1 MLITDKT
8 SLQNHESSD
17 RKWQGIPSIERT
29 AKGRIFLTW
38 YSGGITEQ
46 MGNYS
51 LLVYSD
57 DDGKTFSKPV
67 AVADVGADARA
78 YDPTLWID
86 PLGRLWF
93 IWSVMPQNRVEFSI
107 VEDPDAETL
116 EFGEVRVLGFDV
128 MLNKPIVTKNGEWLF
143 PCAVWK
149 NGLLSC
155 GLGSDGNPA
164 GAHVFRSTDEGKTF
178 ERLGAVNAA
187 DGWYD
192 EHMLLE
198 HLDGS
203 VEMFIRTK
211 CGVASAVSTDGC
223 KTFTEAR
230 DCGFGGPNSRFHVK
244 RLRSGNILLVNHYR
258 FVGRSH
264 LTALL
269 STDDGKTFPY
279 TLLLDE
285 RKSVSYPDAVEDEN
299 GYIYVT
305 YDRERGAQYHADR
318 DYTDAAREI
327 LLAKFT
333 EKDILAGEL
342 VSEGSKLKMIADKIV
357 LSKN

>member
-1 MLITDKT
+1 MLITDEKT
-8 SLQNHESSD
+8 LASHDSMN

-57 DDGKTFSKPV
+57 DGGRTFTKPV
-67 AVADVGADARA
+67 AVADVGAEGRA

-86 PLGRLWF
+86 PKGRLWF
-93 IWSVMPQNRVEFSI
+93 IWSVMPKNRVEFAL
-107 VEDPDAETL
+107 VEDPDAEGL
-116 EFGEVRVLGFDV
+116 SFSDVRVLGYDV
-128 MLNKPIVTKNGEWLF
+128 MLNKPIVTRSGDWLF

-149 NGLLSC
+149 KGLLSC
-155 GLGSDGNPA
+155 GLGSDGNPI

-178 ERLGAVNAA
+178 ERIGTVEAA

-198 HLDGS
+198 HTDGS
-203 VEMFIRTK
+203 IEMFIRTK
-211 CGVASAVSTDGC
+211 YGVASALSKDGGV
-223 KTFTEAR
+223 TFTEAR
-230 DCGFGGPNSRFHVK
+230 DCGFGGPNSRFHIK

-258 FVGRSH
+258 FIGRSH
-264 LTALL
+264 LTAFL
-269 STDDGKTFPY
+269 STDDGKTFPHM
-279 TLLLDE
+279 LLLDE
-285 RKSVSYPDAVEDEN
+285 RRSISYPDAVEGED

-305 YDRERGAQYHADR
+305 YDRERGAQYHPER
-318 DYTDAAREI
+318 DYSDAAREI
-327 LLAKFT
+327 LIAKFT
-333 EKDILAGEL
+333 EEDILAGK
-342 VSEGSKLKMIADKIV
+342 VTDPGSQLKMIGNKIV
-357 LSKN
+357 LN